1 MLVLLGAGAVAA
13 LTLVR
18 RAARSAHADLLLDAL
33 WALSVLPR
41 LLVWLARMVVE
52 LISAEVRSW

>member
-1 MLVLLGAGAVAA
+1 MLLLLGAGAVAV
-13 LTLVR
+13 LTFVR
-18 RAARSAHADLLLDAL
+18 RAARSAHADLLLDTL

-41 LLVWLARMVVE
+41 LLVWLARTVVR